1 MEFLS
6 AFDTHMNMLE
16 VDTSSLE
23 FKSLVDKFS
32 HLTLEVNDDLDHDLT
47 KYLAPQVKVV

>member
-6 AFDTHMNMLE
+6 AFDTHVNVLE

-23 FKSLVDKFS
+23 FKALVDKFT
-32 HLTLEVNDDLDHDLT
+32 HLTLEIEDELDQALT